1 MITRFF
7 DPVAGVQPV
16 CRQCPPGTAV
26 DNFVTVGLTP
36 MAVASA
42 TFGMACRPWFGALP
56 QVLYH
61 LSEATL
67 VGATD
72 TWK

>member
-7 DPVAGVQPV
+7 DESAGVQPV

-56 QVLYH
+56 QVF
-61 LSEATL
+61 
-67 VGATD
+67 
-72 TWK
+72 